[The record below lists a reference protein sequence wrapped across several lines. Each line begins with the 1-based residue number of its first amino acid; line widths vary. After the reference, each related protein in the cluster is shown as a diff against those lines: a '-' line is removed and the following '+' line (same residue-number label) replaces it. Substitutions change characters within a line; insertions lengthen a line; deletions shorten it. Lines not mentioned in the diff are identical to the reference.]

1 MLLYIYISF
10 QSHTRHLLA
19 QDTSLQKSLHQMMTK
34 HAFAIQAVTRS
45 TQQLRKHRES
55 PRPTAQGASAYLG
68 MPAPP
73 RPFPL
78 AELQLPQP
86 HLIPSILHEIT
97 INSQH

>member
-1 MLLYIYISF
+1 M
-10 QSHTRHLLA
+10 T
-19 QDTSLQKSLHQMMTK
+19 TK
-34 HAFAIQAVTRS
+34 HVFATKHRNS
-45 TQQLRKHRES
+45 TQQRRKHRRS

-86 HLIPSILHEIT
+86 HLLPSILHEIT

>member
-1 MLLYIYISF
+1 
-10 QSHTRHLLA
+10 
-19 QDTSLQKSLHQMMTK
+19 MMTK
-34 HAFAIQAVTRS
+34 HVFAIQGRKS
-45 TQQLRKHRES
+45 TQQRRKHRES

-97 INSQH
+97 IHSQH